1 MGYSKEV
8 DGDLKNGATLSDVC
22 QHIKATLRASLRE
35 KKLRRL
41 LAESM
46 GYEGFFKAVKDYLQP
61 ILESAAL
68 PAATV
73 LFSGLIMT
81 NEQKSVILIGPVY
94 LLLYT
99 LSAYSSRRAYLFI
112 KISGDENSASH
123 LLWGLLLGVLLIL
136 IPAMYFGIT
145 WMVICCFVI
154 MYILQNLWR
163 PVLMSRI
170 DSCSDENK
178 GATILSIESQ
188 AKSLSTMII
197 APLIGFLVDLVSR
210 YEIGSSEFWPLAVI
224 GSIIAVIFF
233 GTRRREVKA
242 N

>member
-1 MGYSKEV
+1 
-8 DGDLKNGATLSDVC
+8 
-22 QHIKATLRASLRE
+22 
-35 KKLRRL
+35 
-41 LAESM
+41 
-46 GYEGFFKAVKDYLQP
+46 
-61 ILESAAL
+61 
-68 PAATV
+68 
-73 LFSGLIMT
+73 
-81 NEQKSVILIGPVY
+81 
-94 LLLYT
+94 
-99 LSAYSSRRAYLFI
+99 
-112 KISGDENSASH
+112 
-123 LLWGLLLGVLLIL
+123 
-136 IPAMYFGIT
+136 
-145 WMVICCFVI
+145 